1 MGERFNSVILLDKLD
16 KTRIFSILLSNNSEN
31 PTKRSLLIKF
41 LKAFV
46 LSRYTANIGEPTN
59 TNKRRTE
66 RPPGMDFVALGHPS
80 CRLAFSEHLQLKS
93 KLKVLAPYHRN

>member
-1 MGERFNSVILLDKLD
+1 MGERFNSVILIDKLD

-46 LSRYTANIGEPTN
+46 LSR
-59 TNKRRTE
+59 
-66 RPPGMDFVALGHPS
+66 
-80 CRLAFSEHLQLKS
+80 
-93 KLKVLAPYHRN
+93 